1 MRHPQKRKSP
11 ELGGGG
17 ALKKLATGEATNS
30 LILPQN
36 NPTRQQICFDR
47 NGLRSIGHRRGAVC
61 FCAAQGKS
69 IRPNSP
75 ACSYWP
81 AGIGGAYAG

>member
-1 MRHPQKRKSP
+1 MRDPQKRKSP

-17 ALKKLATGEATNS
+17 ALKKLATGEATNTS
-30 LILPQN
+30 ILPQIT
-36 NPTRQQICFDR
+36 PARQQICFDC
-47 NGLRSIGHRRGAVC
+47 NGLRSIRVGRHLLTFCAQRGA
-61 FCAAQGKS
+61 K

>member
-1 MRHPQKRKSP
+1 MAALKRKSP

-17 ALKKLATGEATNS
+17 ALEKLATGEATNA
-30 LILPQN
+30 LTLPQN
-36 NPTRQQICFDR
+36 NPTRQQICFDCEA
-47 NGLRSIGHRRGAVC
+47 LRSIRVGRHLLTFCAQRGA
-61 FCAAQGKS
+61 K